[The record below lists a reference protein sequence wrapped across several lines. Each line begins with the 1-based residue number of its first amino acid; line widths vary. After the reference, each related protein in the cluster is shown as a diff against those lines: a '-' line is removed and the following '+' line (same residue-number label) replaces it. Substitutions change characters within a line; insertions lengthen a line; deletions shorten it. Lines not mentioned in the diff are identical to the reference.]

1 MNNMYI
7 GSLPRFITFCGVS
20 FLISAIAWVKLLR
33 PYSAI
38 CTSAPSCDELIK
50 LQTGKRQTFTTADGT
65 RLSGW
70 LYHRGSQS
78 ELVVCYPGN
87 SVNVSMYHKLAES
100 DTSRSYLLFN
110 YRGYGSSEGKAGEK
124 EMYADASALLSH
136 YQKLIQPQHITLIGF
151 SLGTCVAVRTAAAH
165 PQDINHIL
173 LICPFDSMLNI
184 VAPDPNWTRYRF
196 FNCFDVSADAEK
208 VRCPVTVFIAEHD
221 KIVPMERT
229 RALLQHFRHQNIIE
243 KSFNAG
249 HTGILEVQGF
259 KEHILEA
266 LSQH

>member
-1 MNNMYI
+1 MNNVYI
-7 GSLPRFITFCGVS
+7 GSLPRFIAYCGV
-20 FLISAIAWVKLLR
+20 FLISAIAGVMLLH

-38 CTSAPSCDELIK
+38 CISAPSCDELVMT
-50 LQTGKRQTFTTADGT
+50 QTGQHQTFTTADGT

-78 ELVVCYPGN
+78 ELVICYPGN
-87 SVNVSMYHKLAES
+87 SANVSMYHKLAES

-124 EMYADASALLSH
+124 EMLADASALLQH
-136 YQKLIQPQHITLIGF
+136 YQKLIQPRRISLIGF
-151 SLGTCVAVRTAAAH
+151 SLGTCVAIRTAAAH
-165 PQDINHIL
+165 PQDINNIL

-184 VAPDPNWTRYRF
+184 VAPAPNWKRYRF
-196 FNCFDVSADAEK
+196 FNCFDVSSAAEK
-208 VRCPVTVFIAEHD
+208 VRCPVTIFVAEHD
-221 KIVPMERT
+221 EIVPMERT
-229 RALLQHFRHQNIIE
+229 QALLQHFRHQYVFTQ
-243 KSFNAG
+243 SFNAG
-249 HTGILEVQGF
+249 HTDILKVHGF